1 MVKKEFLSRSMAQGV
16 FNWTEMWKINL
27 IILQD
32 SSGALGVDDVAFK
45 SLESRFLS
53 VFDKSK

>member
-1 MVKKEFLSRSMAQGV
+1 MAQGV

-45 SLESRFLS
+45 NLESRFLS